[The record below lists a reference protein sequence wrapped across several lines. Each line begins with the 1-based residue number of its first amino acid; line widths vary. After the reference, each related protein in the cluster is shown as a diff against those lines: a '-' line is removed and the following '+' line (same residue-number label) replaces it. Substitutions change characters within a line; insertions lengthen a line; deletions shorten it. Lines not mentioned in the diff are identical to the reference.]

1 MSENIKISIV
11 IPVYRAE
18 RIIDELC
25 KRLKLHVSQ
34 ISDRYEII
42 LVDDCSPD
50 NSWNKI
56 SENAKND
63 KRIKGYQLSRNF
75 GQHNAITAGLDKCS
89 GDWTVVMDCDLQD
102 NPQEIIRLYNK
113 AIEGYDIVYASRNN
127 RKDPLLKKMSSV
139 LFYKIFSYLSGHKQ
153 DGTVAN
159 FGIYNRKVI
168 DAINTM
174 REPLRI
180 FSASVRWTGFN
191 STSIKVNHDER
202 FIGKSSYSWKS
213 LISFALDY
221 ALSYSQKPL
230 TLTIKLGFSITLISF
245 ICSLYYIISHFNGKI
260 QQPGFTSLIISIWFL
275 SGLIIFIL
283 GIVGIYVG
291 ETFRGTKNRP
301 IYIIRDSIYYKPKNR
316 NNE

>member
-1 MSENIKISIV
+1 MERNVRISV
-11 IPVYRAE
+11 VSPVYKAE
-18 RIIDELC
+18 KIIIELC
-25 KRLKLHVSQ
+25 SRLVTSLSR
-34 ISDRYEII
+34 ITNDFEII
-42 LVDDCSPD
+42 LIDDGSPD

-56 SENAKND
+56 CEIAKNE
-63 KRIKGYQLSRNF
+63 KRVKGYQLSRNF

-89 GDWTVVMDCDLQD
+89 GDWIVVMDCDLQD

-113 AIEGYDIVYASRNN
+113 AMEGYDIVYASRNN

-139 LFYKIFSYLSGHKQ
+139 FFYKIFSYLSGHKQ

-180 FSASVRWTGFN
+180 FSASVRWAGFN
-191 STSIKVNHDER
+191 FTSIKVNHDER
-202 FIGKSSYSWKS
+202 FIGKSSYSWKR
-213 LISFALDY
+213 LIRFALDY
-221 ALSYSQKPL
+221 ALSYSKKPL
-230 TLTIKLGFSITLISF
+230 ILTIKLGFSITLISF
-245 ICSLYYIISHFNGKI
+245 ICSFYYIIKYFNGKI

-291 ETFRGTKNRP
+291 ETFRATKNRP
-301 IYIIRDSIYYKPKNR
+301 IYIIGDSIYYKPKNR